1 MYQTDIYK
9 YLSSK
14 QAIGETSTTPIS
26 YNLIRYAK
34 KGQIQTNLNK
44 WRSYHEKSLREN
56 LTEINA

>member
-14 QAIGETSTTPIS
+14 QAISETLTTLIS

-34 KGQIQTNLNK
+34 KGQIQTNF
-44 WRSYHEKSLREN
+44 E
-56 LTEINA
+56 